1 MKSLFKHIA
10 EATAIGF
17 PFTLVCLWIF
27 GAYEATGMVVLRM
40 CTVWYIA
47 SILYGVISMIYDF
60 DILSLPVTIIIHF
73 IACFAITIGAAAAAG
88 LLQVMSFGKMLLA
101 VAPVFVIIYA
111 IISVITTIAIKRD
124 EKQINNKIKSLDKRR

>member
-1 MKSLFKHIA
+1 MKSLIRHIA
-10 EATAIGF
+10 VATAIGF
-17 PFTLVCLWIF
+17 PFTLICLWIF

-47 SILYGVISMIYDF
+47 SILYGVVSMIYDF

-73 IACFAITIGAAAAAG
+73 IVCFVITIGAAAAAG
-88 LLQVMSFGKMLLA
+88 LLQVMSFGKMLLS

-111 IISVITTIAIKRD
+111 VICVITTMAIKHD
-124 EKQINNKIKSLDKRR
+124 EKQINNKIKSLDKRG